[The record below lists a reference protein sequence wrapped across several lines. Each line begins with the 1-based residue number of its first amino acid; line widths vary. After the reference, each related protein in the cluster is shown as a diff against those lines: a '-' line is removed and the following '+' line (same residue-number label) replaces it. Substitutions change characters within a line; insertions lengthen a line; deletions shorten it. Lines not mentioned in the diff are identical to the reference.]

1 MIFFTECLLA
11 CADVLGPSPRHG
23 LREHAQ
29 GHEDTIQGKHLS
41 LLVESTTL
49 GVLCDS
55 CFTLGKHLSVL
66 AESTTLCVLCDF
78 CFTQGKHLSLLAEST
93 TLCVLCDFCFTQGK
107 HLSLL
112 TESTTLC
119 VLCDACFILSVV
131 ANTSFILC
139 QLLVFF
145 SQGNINSDR
154 SELWK
159 GVQSTCFRL
168 KQDLVDFV

>member
-78 CFTQGKHLSLLAEST
+78 CFTQGKHLSLL
-93 TLCVLCDFCFTQGK
+93 
-107 HLSLL
+107 